1 MSYFSEAIQ
10 ELQAVSIS
18 DYEERVEDI
27 CRDLDDETMEEGG
40 WPASFF
46 REVLNLLSDMRF
58 LSVRTSWNLL
68 LFIKRNW
75 ERLSPAEVSALKNIL
90 VAAFDKFGDF
100 TGPLLVAEILGKY
113 YPDENTLSALKTLS
127 RISKPPARELVPCGF
142 ETLAKAT
149 NDQTLRDS
157 AIRELRTL
165 LLDDSEAVRREAALA
180 LNKIEPKN

>member
-10 ELQAVSIS
+10 ELRSVSIS

-27 CRDLDDETMEEGG
+27 CRELDGETAEKGG
-40 WPASFF
+40 WPVSFF
-46 REVLNLLSDMRF
+46 PEVLNLLSDARF
-58 LSVRTSWNLL
+58 LSVRSSWHLL
-68 LFIKRNW
+68 SFIRENW
-75 ERLSPAEVSALKNIL
+75 ERLSPTEVFALKDIL

-100 TGPLLVAEILGKY
+100 TGPRLVAEVLGKY
-113 YPDENTLSALKTLS
+113 YPDENTLSALITLS

-165 LLDDSEAVRREAALA
+165 LKDDSGAVRKEAALS
-180 LNKIEPKN
+180 LSKIERAN